1 MSVIRRLASYAGV
14 DILAAVL
21 GLITSPI
28 TTRLLSIEQYGA
40 ISYMAAVWTPFLV
53 ARYAGIDWSFVF
65 FKARKG
71 VDQDA
76 LLVSCTKVVGIS
88 SILVIGIFLSFV
100 WATDALRDH
109 HVIGQYEVLMF
120 VLGLLPVALVDWL
133 LLILRFAHQA
143 TVYAKISIVQKVSVI
158 LIALPAMYLVEQ
170 DTRLL
175 VYFIV
180 AAVFPIVSF
189 LYAAKLM
196 NETALRPF
204 NWRYSSDGMVRELLS
219 YGVFLIPGGVLYSLI
234 AVADRLLV
242 GVLAG
247 VQGVALLALA
257 IALSAPVTMLK
268 KWVSLTLNPLIVD
281 WIRDLEQ
288 AEYSRNLDL
297 VLQCLSVLF
306 FPVVLLMT
314 IWSKPVVQLLY
325 TENYYDSAIMI
336 PFMSFA
342 GVLAVLTLVAI
353 STVLITQKKATTLK
367 VNVVAL
373 IANVGLSVYLIPLY
387 GPLGAVLGT
396 VLAECL
402 ILLAWGY
409 LGSFVYKNLILR
421 WGRVLSVALLVFM
434 FVLYGTFYFFGDI
447 SSMER
452 AGTSL
457 LCLLFSALYL
467 RLNVNNFIRLKKLL

>member
-76 LLVSCTKVVGIS
+76 LLVSCTKVVGVS
-88 SILVIGIFLSFV
+88 SILVIGIFFSFV

-170 DTRLL
+170 DARLL

-180 AAVFPIVSF
+180 AAVFPIFSF
-189 LYAAKLM
+189 LYAVYFCQRK
-196 NETALRPF
+196 
-204 NWRYSSDGMVRELLS
+204 SCSGSLS
-219 YGVFLIPGGVLYSLI
+219 
-234 AVADRLLV
+234 R
-242 GVLAG
+242 
-247 VQGVALLALA
+247 
-257 IALSAPVTMLK
+257 
-268 KWVSLTLNPLIVD
+268 W
-281 WIRDLEQ
+281 
-288 AEYSRNLDL
+288 
-297 VLQCLSVLF
+297 
-306 FPVVLLMT
+306 
-314 IWSKPVVQLLY
+314 
-325 TENYYDSAIMI
+325 
-336 PFMSFA
+336 
-342 GVLAVLTLVAI
+342 
-353 STVLITQKKATTLK
+353 
-367 VNVVAL
+367 
-373 IANVGLSVYLIPLY
+373 
-387 GPLGAVLGT
+387 
-396 VLAECL
+396 
-402 ILLAWGY
+402 ILL
-409 LGSFVYKNLILR
+409 LTN
-421 WGRVLSVALLVFM
+421 
-434 FVLYGTFYFFGDI
+434 
-447 SSMER
+447 
-452 AGTSL
+452 
-457 LCLLFSALYL
+457 
-467 RLNVNNFIRLKKLL
+467 